1 MKELCEYGDEV
12 ARALAIKAPVVA
24 LETTVVTHGLPHPDG
39 VTTALSLEQIVRE
52 AGATPATIGIIG
64 GAIRIGLTRTEM
76 EQLATTPN
84 VAKINL
90 SNLAAA
96 VSSGQPGSTTVAA
109 TMFAAH
115 ASAIRVF
122 ATGGIG
128 GVHRD
133 ASESGDISAD
143 LTALSRIPVAVV
155 SAGAK
160 AILDLPRTV
169 EMLETLGVPVFGF
182 ETDEFPA
189 FYRRSSGLPVDRRY
203 DSITELA
210 SAVRTAPV
218 AWSWHGRAHCESHS
232 DCRRDAVGALRARAS
247 HGAVGGRDAPHP
259 GPRGDSLPARP
270 HARGDRR
277 RERAGK
283 RGAAASQCAGG
294 RRPRG
299 SGRMR
304 GSDKVSMKAFV
315 AAAVL
320 VGPTLIGAQ
329 QQTSNPRSGWPC
341 GARLDTSVL
350 SGRRRIRRSPAAA
363 RPRRDR

>member
-1 MKELCEYGDEV
+1 MKQWCEYGDDV
-12 ARALAIKAPVVA
+12 ARALASNTPVVA
-24 LETTVVTHGLPHPDG
+24 FETTVVTHGLPHPDG

-64 GAIRIGLTRTEM
+64 GAIRIGLSPAEL

-96 VSSGQPGSTTVAA
+96 IASGQPGSMTVAA
-109 TMFAAH
+109 TMAAAH
-115 ASAIRVF
+115 ANAIRVF

-133 ASESGDISAD
+133 VSKSGDISSD
-143 LTALSRIPVAVV
+143 LTALSRIPIAVV
-155 SAGAK
+155 CAGAK

-210 SAVRTAPV
+210 SAVRLHLSLGLGTGVLIANPIPMGDEM
-218 AWSWHGRAHCESHS
+218 ASELYERALHAALWEAQTRQIRGRAVTPFLL
-232 DCRRDAVGALRARAS
+232 DRMRAVTG
-247 HGAVGGRDAPHP
+247 
-259 GPRGDSLPARP
+259 GDSVRANVALLRSNAR
-270 HARGDRR
+270 
-277 RERAGK
+277 
-283 RGAAASQCAGG
+283 
-294 RRPRG
+294 
-299 SGRMR
+299 
-304 GSDKVSMKAFV
+304 V
-315 AAAVL
+315 AAAVA
-320 VGPTLIGAQ
+320 VPG
-329 QQTSNPRSGWPC
+329 
-341 GARLDTSVL
+341 V
-350 SGRRRIRRSPAAA
+350 
-363 RPRRDR
+363 